1 MLDFVLVFSLPKL
14 VFDNEVCGQ
23 ALQLARPL
31 QIVDDLPTG
40 HLVATQLADLHM
52 ITAAHTLTHWEQQLY
67 LPGAVYDRKNRE
79 AWQRAGAKTLWQRSV
94 EEVEQRLAAY
104 TPVATDPHAVVEMER
119 ILRSGMTG
127 DAPLPAI
134 PGMGAAGAQA
144 SDGRRQRRFRR

>member
-14 VFDNEVCGQ
+14 VFDNEICGQ
-23 ALQLARPL
+23 ALHLARPL

-40 HLVATQLADLHM
+40 DLVQAQLADMHL
-52 ITAAHTLTHWEQQLY
+52 ITAPHTLAHWEQQLY

-79 AWQRAGAKTLWQRSV
+79 AWQRAGSKTLWQRAV

-104 TPVATDPHAVVEMER
+104 TPVTTDPHAVVEMER

-134 PGMGAAGAQA
+134 PGVGGTGGETG
-144 SDGRRQRRFRR
+144 DRRRQRRFRR